1 MTRIRTIAA
10 TVTLGAAAAFFVAGP
25 YMVYRGVDARNQV
38 AAELRAENIVTPE
51 DASRPN
57 VRVEDGPTAVVQA
70 EIIEKHALEA
80 TGGKT
85 YAQLDREDPRRAVAL
100 SGANLRAALMSSA
113 LAWETANLVIGLGAL
128 VFGLGLVFL
137 PIGLVIR
144 KPEQLVL
151 TTAPEALREPVR
163 G

>member
-38 AAELRAENIVTPE
+38 AAELRAENITTPE

-70 EIIEKHALEA
+70 EIIKKHALEA

-85 YAQLDREDPRRAVAL
+85 YAEMDREDPLRQVAL

-128 VFGLGLVFL
+128 VFGLGFVFL

-144 KPEQLVL
+144 KPEQLVIA
-151 TTAPEALREPVR
+151 APAASKEVVTV
-163 G
+163 